1 MSPHETQEPIVKRRC
16 LAMLCAAVLC
26 LRGGPSAAEE
36 PTSDPTVPLVT
47 PNMRVRLEAS
57 GAERVMGTVV
67 SLDHEILTLRL
78 DQPGWQ
84 AAELRRIR
92 LPEITQ
98 LEIARSTGRQ
108 TRKGALIGGGVG
120 LALDVAVVA
129 LLSAGTNAREPA
141 TPTLVSTTTA
151 SGEGSVVVFFLTPI
165 AVGAALGALIGS
177 AIRGQRW
184 EPVPLAPKRVSFAIA
199 PTSHHGWTAALSFEF

>member
-1 MSPHETQEPIVKRRC
+1 MRPHETQEAIVKRRG
-16 LAMLCAAVLC
+16 LALLCAAALC
-26 LRGGPSAAEE
+26 FQGGPSAAEE

-47 PNMRVRLEAS
+47 PNTRVRLEAS
-57 GAERVMGTVV
+57 GAERVIGTVV

-78 DQPGWQ
+78 DLPGWQ
-84 AAELRRIR
+84 ADELRRIR
-92 LPEITQ
+92 LPEITR

-120 LALDVAVVA
+120 LALDVTVIA

-141 TPTLVSTTTA
+141 TPTLVSATTA

-177 AIRGQRW
+177 LFHGRRW
-184 EPVPLAPKRVSFAIA
+184 EPAQLPTKRLGFTIA
-199 PTSHHGWTAALSFEF
+199 PTSQHGWTAALSFGF